1 MLKAVG
7 ERELAWLKKFGKRR
21 YPREPL
27 YREFYGGQMVEQDV
41 QMRNLSDYLKVA
53 PFIAPH
59 DPELNKPC
67 IRHPDLSP
75 NNIFVSDSGDITGV
89 IDWQHSVVL
98 PIFLQAKIPKHFQ
111 NYGDEDSEDF
121 NPPRLPDNFDSS
133 SEVQKY
139 AATELYRRRQV
150 HYFYIGHTSHLNPS
164 HFHAMGS
171 HDLVMRNRLY
181 DAAGRPWEGDST
193 SLKAELT
200 RVSKL
205 WHKIASSSPIKTQ
218 FPVPYSDT
226 EMKECLA
233 IDEKQKTADSKMQA
247 VRDFIGVNIDGWIPN
262 GLYEEAVAKEEHIR
276 EQMIDAAETEDERK
290 DIEENWPFQDHEE
303 LD

>member
-1 MLKAVG
+1 
-7 ERELAWLKKFGKRR
+7 
-21 YPREPL
+21 
-27 YREFYGGQMVEQDV
+27 MVEPDM
-41 QMRNLSDYLKVA
+41 QMRNLLNYLKVA
-53 PFIAPH
+53 PFIASH

-75 NNIFVSDSGDITGV
+75 HNIFVSDSGDITGV

-121 NPPRLPDNFDSS
+121 KPPRLPDNFDSL
-133 SEVQKY
+133 SEAEKD

-181 DAAGRPWEGDST
+181 DAGGRPWEDDST
-193 SLKAELT
+193 SLKAELI

-205 WHKIASSSPIKTQ
+205 WHKIASASPIKTH
-218 FPVPYSDT
+218 PVPYSDA
-226 EMKECLA
+226 EMEECLA
-233 IDEKQKTADSKMQA
+233 IDEKQKAADAKMEA
-247 VRDFIGVNIDGWIPN
+247 VRDSIGVSIDGWIPT
-262 GLYEEAVAKEEHIR
+262 GLYEEAVAKEAHIR
-276 EQMIDAAETEDERK
+276 EHMMNAAETENERK